1 MRQVV
6 WVLTTVMMS
15 VWPMLAV
22 SAADVDTSEIAVS
35 AKRVFAEVEI
45 KRPIVVTHAG
55 DGSNRLF
62 VASQLGK
69 LYVLPKGD
77 DADEA
82 TLFLDQQPK
91 VTYKDN
97 ENEEGLLGFAF
108 HPKYKENGQFFLYY
122 ITTDAP
128 HTSVVS
134 RFTVSKTDP
143 NKADPAS
150 EQELLRIPQPYWNHK
165 GGTICFGP
173 DGYLYIGLGD
183 GGSKN
188 DPHGNGQNL
197 GALLGKI
204 LRIDV
209 DHHDAGKKYAVPKD
223 NPFVGKAGAQPE
235 IYASGIRNVWRMSFD
250 RETGAL
256 WIADVGQDLWE
267 EINLGVKGGNY
278 GWSVRESMHKFGPNG
293 SDAKPELID
302 PIWEY
307 PHDVKNAT
315 VGGQWGKSITGGNVY
330 RGKSL
335 PQLRGYYV
343 YADYVTGGVWGL
355 KYDAAKKAVVENRSI
370 STTKLPVMSFGEDES
385 GEQYFTTPIGAIF
398 KLVAKP

>member
-1 MRQVV
+1 MRRVAGWLAAV
-6 WVLTTVMMS
+6 YLS

-22 SAADVDTSEIAVS
+22 SAAEVDTSEIAVT
-35 AKRVFAEVEI
+35 AKRVFGDVEI

-55 DGSNRLF
+55 DGSGRLF

-69 LYVLPKGD
+69 LFVLPKGD

-91 VTYKDN
+91 VTFKDN

-150 EQELLRIPQPYWNHK
+150 EVELLRIPQKYWNHK

-183 GGSKN
+183 GGFKN
-188 DPHGNGQNL
+188 DPDSNGQNL
-197 GALLGKI
+197 GTLLGSI
-204 LRIDV
+204 LRIDI
-209 DHHDAGKKYAVPKD
+209 DRQDAGKKYGIPKD
-223 NPFVGKAGAQPE
+223 NPFVGKAGALPE
-235 IYASGIRNVWRMSFD
+235 IYAYGVRNVWRMSFD
-250 RETGAL
+250 RETGTM

-267 EINLGVKGGNY
+267 EINIGVKGGNY
-278 GWSVRESMHKFGPNG
+278 GWSIRESKHKFGPNG

-315 VGGQWGKSITGGNVY
+315 VGSQWGKSITGGHVY
-330 RGKSL
+330 RGKAL

-343 YADYVTGGVWGL
+343 YADYVTGGMWGL
-355 KYDAAKKAVVENRSI
+355 KYDAAKKVVVENRSI
-370 STTKLPVMSFGEDES
+370 PTSKLPVMSFGEDEA

-398 KLVAKP
+398 KLVGK